1 MNAIKV
7 WIEEG
12 CIACG
17 VCEEVCPVVF
27 KVDDIAH
34 INPDIDYSNFID
46 SIKDASEI
54 CPLEIIKYLEL
65 DENN

>member
-1 MNAIKV
+1 MNVTKV

-17 VCEEVCPVVF
+17 ACEEVCPVVF
-27 KVDDIAH
+27 KVDDIAY
-34 INPDIDYSNFID
+34 ITQDVDYSIYEE

-54 CPLEIIKYLEL
+54 CPLEIIKYSE
-65 DENN
+65 